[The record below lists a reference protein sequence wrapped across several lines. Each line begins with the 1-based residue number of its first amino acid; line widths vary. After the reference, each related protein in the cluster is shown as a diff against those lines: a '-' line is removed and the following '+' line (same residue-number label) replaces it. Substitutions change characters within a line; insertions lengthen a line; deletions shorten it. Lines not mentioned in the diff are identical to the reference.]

1 MEHGLTPPILYNI
14 LTGSHTVLCLA
25 TAGYVAAAK
34 IMRGPAYLVSHL
46 ALLPPTVSHVPLPYA
61 LHRTCTWRLVYPVFA
76 DGISEGNLKGSI
88 CLTNCSSSVIGSRFM
103 LQLDLEV
110 VTDQVTHTVTH

>member
-1 MEHGLTPPILYNI
+1 MEHDLTPPILYNI

-46 ALLPPTVSHVPLPYA
+46 ALLPCSCA
-61 LHRTCTWRLVYPVFA
+61 LYRTCNRLVYPVVA
-76 DGISEGNLKGSI
+76 DGISEGTLPHE
-88 CLTNCSSSVIGSRFM
+88 L
-103 LQLDLEV
+103 LELS
-110 VTDQVTHTVTH
+110 